1 MENLNTVVTVLFLTI
16 KRPQPEIVTL
26 GSVLGNHDF
35 ETVERRSGVAVADRR
50 QVVDG
55 VVIDGNVGVR
65 TGVIRTMN
73 ICQLANHY
81 LNSYSAN

>member
-26 GSVLGNHDF
+26 GSVFGNHDF

-55 VVIDGNVGVR
+55 VVVDGNVGVR
-65 TGVIRTMN
+65 TGVI
-73 ICQLANHY
+73 
-81 LNSYSAN
+81 